1 MKIFA
6 DKNILA
12 VQANFS
18 RHGELHFFDGRSVCQ
33 ADLVDADALLVRSI
47 TSIDESL
54 IGGTKIRFVGTATSG
69 IDHVDTAYLRDAG
82 IHFVDAKGSNA
93 NAVVDYCFT
102 ALAFAALH
110 RGFSLAGSRV
120 GIIGAGAVGG
130 LFSTKLEVLGV
141 EVRCY
146 DPFLAVTAQ
155 GNRKYYSLEAVLE
168 CDVVSLHVPLTS
180 AAVHPTRNLIGAAE
194 LTALRK
200 NAILINA
207 CRGGVVDEVALK
219 RLLLK
224 REDIMTVFD
233 VWANEPAIDSSLA
246 QSVDIATPHIAGY
259 SAQAKSNATKILAQA
274 FEGYF
279 RLGAGMEVEVDEENS
294 DVVVVEGAPG
304 KLTQWSTLLT
314 ALRLD
319 ELSEQ
324 FKRALRDGAGAAA
337 FDTFRQK
344 LLTRREFIN
353 RPLRR
358 DIYSRDQQQLLIVL
372 GFRFE

>member
-33 ADLVDADALLVRSI
+33 ADLIDADALLVRSI

-194 LTALRK
+194 LTALTK

-279 RLGAGMEVEVDEENS
+279 RLGAGMEVEVDEGNS

-314 ALRLD
+314 VLRLD

-372 GFRFE
+372 GFRLE

>member
-6 DKNILA
+6 DENILA

-194 LTALRK
+194 LTALTK

-279 RLGAGMEVEVDEENS
+279 RLGAGMEVEVDEGNS

>member
-6 DKNILA
+6 DENILA

-180 AAVHPTRNLIGAAE
+180 AAVHPTRNLIGAEE

-279 RLGAGMEVEVDEENS
+279 RLGADMEVEVDEGNS

-314 ALRLD
+314 ALQLD

-324 FKRALRDGAGAAA
+324 FKRALSDGVGAAA

>member
-168 CDVVSLHVPLTS
+168 CDVVSLHVPLTN

-194 LTALRK
+194 LTALTK

>member
-6 DKNILA
+6 DENILA

-194 LTALRK
+194 LTALTK

-279 RLGAGMEVEVDEENS
+279 RLGAGMEVEVDEGNS

-324 FKRALRDGAGAAA
+324 FKRALSDGVGAAA

>member
-194 LTALRK
+194 LTALTK

-279 RLGAGMEVEVDEENS
+279 RLGAGMEVEVDEGNS

-324 FKRALRDGAGAAA
+324 FKRALSDGVGAAA

>member
-6 DKNILA
+6 DENILA

-194 LTALRK
+194 LTALTK

-279 RLGAGMEVEVDEENS
+279 RLGADMEVEVDEGNS

-324 FKRALRDGAGAAA
+324 FKRALSDGVGAAA

>member
-6 DKNILA
+6 DENILA

-279 RLGAGMEVEVDEENS
+279 RLGADMEVEVDEGNS

-324 FKRALRDGAGAAA
+324 FKRALSDGVGAAA

>member
-102 ALAFAALH
+102 ALAFAALY
-110 RGFSLAGSRV
+110 RGFLLADSKV
-120 GIIGAGAVGG
+120 GVIGAGAVGG
-130 LFSTKLEVLGV
+130 LFSSKLEALGV

-146 DPFLAVTAQ
+146 DPFLALTAQ
-155 GNRKYYSLEAVLE
+155 GNRKYFPLEAVLE

-180 AAVHPTRNLIGAAE
+180 TAVHPTRNLIGAAE
-194 LTALRK
+194 LTALTK

-233 VWANEPAIDSSLA
+233 VWANEPAIDFSLA

-279 RLGAGMEVEVDEENS
+279 RLGADMEVEVDEGNS

-314 ALRLD
+314 ALQLD

-324 FKRALRDGAGAAA
+324 FKRALSDGVGAAA

>member
-146 DPFLAVTAQ
+146 DPFLAVAAQ

-194 LTALRK
+194 LTALTK

-279 RLGAGMEVEVDEENS
+279 RLGADMEVEVDEGNS

-314 ALRLD
+314 ALQLD

-324 FKRALRDGAGAAA
+324 FKRALSDGVGAAA

>member
-6 DKNILA
+6 DENILA

-146 DPFLAVTAQ
+146 DPFLAVAAQ

-194 LTALRK
+194 LTALTK

-279 RLGAGMEVEVDEENS
+279 RLGADMEVEVDEGNS

-314 ALRLD
+314 ALQLD

-324 FKRALRDGAGAAA
+324 FKRALSDGVGAAA

>member
-168 CDVVSLHVPLTS
+168 CDVVSLHVPLTN

-279 RLGAGMEVEVDEENS
+279 RLAAGMEVEVDEENS

-324 FKRALRDGAGAAA
+324 FKWALRDGAGATA

>member
-1 MKIFA
+1 
-6 DKNILA
+6 
-12 VQANFS
+12 
-18 RHGELHFFDGRSVCQ
+18 VCQ

-194 LTALRK
+194 LTALTK

-279 RLGAGMEVEVDEENS
+279 RLGAGMEVEVDEGNS

-314 ALRLD
+314 VLRLD

>member
-12 VQANFS
+12 VQASFS

-194 LTALRK
+194 LTALTK

-279 RLGAGMEVEVDEENS
+279 RLGAGMEVEVDEGNS

-372 GFRFE
+372 GFRLE

>member
-1 MKIFA
+1 
-6 DKNILA
+6 
-12 VQANFS
+12 
-18 RHGELHFFDGRSVCQ
+18 
-33 ADLVDADALLVRSI
+33 
-47 TSIDESL
+47 
-54 IGGTKIRFVGTATSG
+54 
-69 IDHVDTAYLRDAG
+69 
-82 IHFVDAKGSNA
+82 
-93 NAVVDYCFT
+93 
-102 ALAFAALH
+102 
-110 RGFSLAGSRV
+110 
-120 GIIGAGAVGG
+120 
-130 LFSTKLEVLGV
+130 
-141 EVRCY
+141 
-146 DPFLAVTAQ
+146 
-155 GNRKYYSLEAVLE
+155 
-168 CDVVSLHVPLTS
+168 
-180 AAVHPTRNLIGAAE
+180 VHPTRNLIGAAE
-194 LTALRK
+194 LTALTK

-279 RLGAGMEVEVDEENS
+279 RLGADMEVEVDEGNS

-314 ALRLD
+314 ALQLD

-324 FKRALRDGAGAAA
+324 FKRALSDGVGAAA

>member
-12 VQANFS
+12 VQSNFS
-18 RHGELHFFDGRSVCQ
+18 RHGELHFFDGRSVSK
-33 ADLVDADALLVRSI
+33 ADIIDADALLVRSI

-54 IGGTKIRFVGTATSG
+54 LEGTKIRFVGTATSG
-69 IDHVDTAYLRDAG
+69 IDHVDTAYLTDAG

-120 GIIGAGAVGG
+120 GIVGAGAVGG
-130 LFSTKLEVLGV
+130 LFATKLEGLGV

-146 DPFLAVTAQ
+146 DPFLAEK
-155 GNRKYYSLEAVLE
+155 GEGELKYCSLEAVLE
-168 CDVVSLHVPLTS
+168 CDVVSLHVPLTQDGP
-180 AAVHPTRNLIGAAE
+180 HPTRNLLGAEE
-194 LTALRK
+194 LAVLRK

-207 CRGGVVDEVALK
+207 CRGCVVEELALK
-219 RLLLK
+219 QLLS
-224 REDIMTVFD
+224 RRDDIMTVFD
-233 VWANEPAIDSSLA
+233 VWANEPTIDSSLA

-259 SAQAKSNATKILAQA
+259 SAEAKSNATKILARA
-274 FEGYF
+274 FEEHFG
-279 RLGAGMEVEVDEENS
+279 LGAGKEEEAGEENS
-294 DVVVVEGAPG
+294 DVVVVENAPG
-304 KLTQWSTLLT
+304 KLSEWSTLL
-314 ALRLD
+314 AAFPLI

-324 FKRALRDGAGAAA
+324 FKQALSDGAGTEA
-337 FDTFRQK
+337 FDSFRQQ
-344 LLTRREFIN
+344 LLQRREFTS
-353 RPLRR
+353 RPLRKG
-358 DIYSRDQQQLLIVL
+358 IYSSSQQEQLIVL

>member
-6 DKNILA
+6 DENILA

-194 LTALRK
+194 LTALTK

>member
-168 CDVVSLHVPLTS
+168 CDVVSLHVPLTN
-180 AAVHPTRNLIGAAE
+180 AAVHPTRNLIGTAE
-194 LTALRK
+194 LTALTK

-279 RLGAGMEVEVDEENS
+279 RLGAGMEVEVDEGNS

>member
-1 MKIFA
+1 M
-6 DKNILA
+6 
-12 VQANFS
+12 
-18 RHGELHFFDGRSVCQ
+18 
-33 ADLVDADALLVRSI
+33 
-47 TSIDESL
+47 
-54 IGGTKIRFVGTATSG
+54 
-69 IDHVDTAYLRDAG
+69 
-82 IHFVDAKGSNA
+82 
-93 NAVVDYCFT
+93 
-102 ALAFAALH
+102 
-110 RGFSLAGSRV
+110 
-120 GIIGAGAVGG
+120 
-130 LFSTKLEVLGV
+130 
-141 EVRCY
+141 
-146 DPFLAVTAQ
+146 
-155 GNRKYYSLEAVLE
+155 
-168 CDVVSLHVPLTS
+168 
-180 AAVHPTRNLIGAAE
+180 
-194 LTALRK
+194 
-200 NAILINA
+200 
-207 CRGGVVDEVALK
+207 DEVALK

-279 RLGAGMEVEVDEENS
+279 RLGADMEVEVDEGNS

>member
-18 RHGELHFFDGRSVCQ
+18 RHGELHLFDGRSVSQ
-33 ADLVDADALLVRSI
+33 EDLIDADVLLVRSI
-47 TSIDESL
+47 TSIDELL

-69 IDHVDTAYLRDAG
+69 IDHVDTAYLREAG

-110 RGFSLAGSRV
+110 RNFSLAGSRV
-120 GIIGAGAVGG
+120 GIVGAGAVGG
-130 LFSTKLEVLGV
+130 LFATKLEELGV

-146 DPFLAVTAQ
+146 DPILAALAE
-155 GNRKYYSLEAVLE
+155 GNRQFYSLDAVLE

-180 AAVHPTRNLIGAAE
+180 TAEHPTRNLIGAAE
-194 LTALRK
+194 LAALRK
-200 NAILINA
+200 QAILINA
-207 CRGGVVDEVALK
+207 CRGCVVDELALK

-224 REDIMTVFD
+224 RKDIITIFD

-246 QSVDIATPHIAGY
+246 QSVNIATPHIAGY
-259 SAQAKSNATKILAQA
+259 SAEAKSNATKILARE
-274 FEGYF
+274 FESHF
-279 RLGAGMEVEVDEENS
+279 KLGAAVEEDADEGAA
-294 DVVVVEGAPG
+294 DVATVEDAPG
-304 KLTQWSTLLT
+304 KLAQWSTLLT
-314 ALRLD
+314 TLPLD

-324 FKRALRDGAGAAA
+324 FKRALSDGAETDA

-358 DIYSRDQQQLLIVL
+358 DVYSSDQQKQLIVL

>member
-194 LTALRK
+194 LTALTK

-279 RLGAGMEVEVDEENS
+279 RLGAGMEVEIDEGNS

-372 GFRFE
+372 GFRLE

>member
-18 RHGELHFFDGRSVCQ
+18 RHGELHLFDGRSVSQ
-33 ADLVDADALLVRSI
+33 EDLIDADALLVRSI

-54 IGGTKIRFVGTATSG
+54 IGGTKVRFVGTGTSG

-102 ALAFAALH
+102 ALAFATLH
-110 RGFSLAGSRV
+110 RGFSLSSSRV
-120 GIIGAGAVGG
+120 GIVGAGAVGG
-130 LFSTKLEVLGV
+130 LFATKLEELGV

-146 DPFLAVTAQ
+146 DPFLVAAVQ
-155 GNRKYYSLEAVLE
+155 GNRKYYSLDEVLE

-180 AAVHPTRNLIGAAE
+180 AGVHSTLNLIGDAE
-194 LTALRK
+194 LTALTK

-207 CRGGVVDEVALK
+207 CRGGVVDELALK
-219 RLLLK
+219 SLLLI

-233 VWANEPAIDSSLA
+233 VWENEPAIESSLA
-246 QSVDIATPHIAGY
+246 QCVDIATPHIAGY
-259 SAQAKSNATKILAQA
+259 SAEAKSNATKILALE
-274 FEGYF
+274 FERYF
-279 RLGAGMEVEVDEENS
+279 RLGAAIEEEDSNENPG
-294 DVVVVEGAPG
+294 VLVVEDAPG
-304 KLTQWSTLLT
+304 ESAQWSTLLT
-314 ALRLD
+314 ALPLD

-324 FKRALRDGAGAAA
+324 FKRALSDGVGTEA

-344 LLTRREFIN
+344 LLTRREFIS
-353 RPLRR
+353 RRLRR
-358 DIYSRDQQQLLIVL
+358 DTYSLFQQQQLTVL

>member
-1 MKIFA
+1 
-6 DKNILA
+6 
-12 VQANFS
+12 
-18 RHGELHFFDGRSVCQ
+18 
-33 ADLVDADALLVRSI
+33 
-47 TSIDESL
+47 
-54 IGGTKIRFVGTATSG
+54 
-69 IDHVDTAYLRDAG
+69 
-82 IHFVDAKGSNA
+82 
-93 NAVVDYCFT
+93 
-102 ALAFAALH
+102 
-110 RGFSLAGSRV
+110 
-120 GIIGAGAVGG
+120 
-130 LFSTKLEVLGV
+130 
-141 EVRCY
+141 
-146 DPFLAVTAQ
+146 
-155 GNRKYYSLEAVLE
+155 
-168 CDVVSLHVPLTS
+168 
-180 AAVHPTRNLIGAAE
+180 VHPTRNLIGAAE
-194 LTALRK
+194 LTALTK

-279 RLGAGMEVEVDEENS
+279 RLGAGMEVEVDEGNS

>member
-194 LTALRK
+194 LTALTK

-279 RLGAGMEVEVDEENS
+279 RLGAGMEVEVDEGNS